1 MGFIDKVKRVVSG
14 KREIEVLQESSAN
27 KIIRA
32 KANAS
37 ALQERQKQAIR
48 IATEREKIYADNKI
62 KQMRQPKQSFF
73 SAQPT
78 LGMPFGSPIRDNAMP
93 SRPKTTF
100 QYIKKGKRYIRRRVK
115 MPRPSQPA
123 QPQRYDVLGSLGGFG
138 SGRRI
143 I

>member
-14 KREIEVLQESSAN
+14 KSEIEILQEAQAN

-37 ALQERQKQAIR
+37 ALQERQRQAIR

-73 SAQPT
+73 NTQPS
-78 LGMPFGSPIRDNAMP
+78 LGLPFGSPIRDNAMP
-93 SRPKTTF
+93 SRPQK
-100 QYIKKGKRYIRRRVK
+100 IRKMKR
-115 MPRPSQPA
+115 SQL
-123 QPQRYDVLGSLGGFG
+123 QRYDVLGNLGGFG